1 MRDRTTQRFAKQLR
15 SQTTDAER
23 YLWRHLRRRNIG
35 NYRFRRQVP
44 IGRYIVDFAC
54 SEAKLIVELDGSQ
67 HSQQLG
73 YDRRRDT
80 WIEAKG
86 FRVLRFWDDQV
97 FQETAAVLDVISVA
111 LASAPSPTLPRA
123 ARKGG
128 RS

>member
-23 YLWRHLRRRNIG
+23 HLWHYLRRRNIG

-54 SEAKLIVELDGSQ
+54 FEAKLIVELDGGQ
-67 HSQQLG
+67 HCQQPG
-73 YDRRRDT
+73 YDRQRDT

-97 FQETAAVLDVISVA
+97 FQETAAVLDVIFVA
-111 LASAPSPTLPRA
+111 LASALSLTLPRA
-123 ARKGG
+123 SRKGG
-128 RS
+128 N